1 MVPEMRKL
9 TVRLR
14 IHSPMPE
21 IVRDDD
27 NQMLS
32 GEPG

>member
-21 IVRDDD
+21 MVGDDG
-27 NQMLS
+27 NRMFS